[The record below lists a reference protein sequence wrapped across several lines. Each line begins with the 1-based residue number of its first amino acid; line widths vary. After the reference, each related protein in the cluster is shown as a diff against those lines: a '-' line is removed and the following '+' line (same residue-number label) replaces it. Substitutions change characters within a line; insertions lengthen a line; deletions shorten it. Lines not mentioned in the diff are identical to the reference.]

1 MRVDLYYESRFV
13 FLKCK
18 KGGRA
23 ATLPL
28 FSVWAELVSQIM
40 HYEPEIVQHFLADNL
55 VVLDA
60 TISFLVK
67 RCDLGEN
74 TSTSPDNFAVYLTKR
89 KYFSMWKIYYH
100 LAYSLYLF
108 CADPVFRASWQYW
121 FKNAILVSL
130 MWSEAF
136 LFINL
141 MVHNCFILNAGCLLA
156 CKIIF
161 W

>member
-1 MRVDLYYESRFV
+1 MRLDLCYESRLV

-40 HYEPEIVQHFLADNL
+40 HYEKWFGPDADEELIYGRPWVINAIYITWPEIVQHFLADNL

-60 TISFLVK
+60 TVSFLVK

-74 TSTSPDNFAVYLTKR
+74 TSSSPDNFAVYLTKI
-89 KYFSMWKIYYH
+89 KYFSMWKI
-100 LAYSLYLF
+100 LLPLGLF
-108 CADPVFRASWQYW
+108 SV
-121 FKNAILVSL
+121 
-130 MWSEAF
+130 
-136 LFINL
+136 
-141 MVHNCFILNAGCLLA
+141 FILCWPCISSKLA
-156 CKIIF
+156 VLV
-161 W
+161 